1 MREHSP
7 EEVARE
13 AFIERAEQYEK
24 HNFQRRIRERANGPD
39 AAAAPGLRSNVTA
52 IALDDFFELDIPKR
66 ETMLAPWLPKC
77 GLAMIHAPRGAGK
90 TQLAIGTAWA
100 VASGGGFLRWK
111 CEKAWRVCF
120 STEKCPA
127 PSDLQARFRAVTAA
141 SQFQLAD
148 PTYLK
153 IAAADLMPEGLPDL
167 SDPES
172 QQFYDDVIADAEL
185 IVVDNLSTLCRGLKE
200 NDADSWVPVQSW
212 ALAQRRVG
220 KSVAFIHH
228 GGKSGQQRG
237 TSRKEDVLDTV
248 ISLRRPPDYSAEQGC
263 RFELHF
269 EKTRGFH
276 GPDAEPFEARLSGNQ
291 WAISD
296 IKTGDDP
303 DTLNALRKQ
312 GMSIRGIAERT
323 GLPKTTV
330 ARRLGE
336 VDDE

>member
-127 PSDLQARFRAVTAA
+127 PTFRRD
-141 SQFQLAD
+141 F
-148 PTYLK
+148 
-153 IAAADLMPEGLPDL
+153 
-167 SDPES
+167 
-172 QQFYDDVIADAEL
+172 
-185 IVVDNLSTLCRGLKE
+185 
-200 NDADSWVPVQSW
+200 VQSPPQASFNW
-212 ALAQRRVG
+212 RTRLISR
-220 KSVAFIHH
+220 SP
-228 GGKSGQQRG
+228 QQ
-237 TSRKEDVLDTV
+237 T
-248 ISLRRPPDYSAEQGC
+248 
-263 RFELHF
+263 
-269 EKTRGFH
+269 
-276 GPDAEPFEARLSGNQ
+276 
-291 WAISD
+291 
-296 IKTGDDP
+296 
-303 DTLNALRKQ
+303 
-312 GMSIRGIAERT
+312 
-323 GLPKTTV
+323 
-330 ARRLGE
+330 
-336 VDDE
+336 